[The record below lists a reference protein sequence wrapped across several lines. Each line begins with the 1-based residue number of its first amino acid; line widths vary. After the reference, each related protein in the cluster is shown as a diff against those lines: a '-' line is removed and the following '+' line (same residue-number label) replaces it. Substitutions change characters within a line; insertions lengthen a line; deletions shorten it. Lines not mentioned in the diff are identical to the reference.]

1 MPGETI
7 GIVGGGQ
14 LGRMMSLSAKKMGFR
29 VGVLAPTA
37 DCPAAQVADW
47 HIVASY
53 DDTMALEEMARRC
66 AVITYEFEN
75 VSVESLNAI
84 LPISYIPQGT
94 DLLAIT
100 QDRLLEKAFL
110 EANNVVIAPYA
121 TIIHPSDIPD
131 AIEGIG
137 YPCVLK
143 TTRGGY
149 DGKGQYVLY
158 GVKDLAPSMDLLRE
172 GTCELE
178 AWIPFEKEISVMVA
192 GNGKE
197 YIPFP
202 VVENIHHNNILH
214 ETIAPARINPEVA
227 KEAQRIALEIAQAL
241 NLHGVLGIEMFL
253 TETGSI
259 YVNELA
265 PRPHNS
271 GHYSI
276 EACDMSQFDMHIR
289 GICGWPLADVKLLSP
304 AVMVNIL
311 GQHHEKCRQLILEKP
326 SWQFHDYGK
335 KEVKTGRK
343 MGHITILT
351 ENIEDT
357 LKEIQ
362 QTNIW
367 D

>member
-1 MPGETI
+1 M
-7 GIVGGGQ
+7 
-14 LGRMMSLSAKKMGFR
+14 
-29 VGVLAPTA
+29 
-37 DCPAAQVADW
+37 
-47 HIVASY
+47 
-53 DDTMALEEMARRC
+53 
-66 AVITYEFEN
+66 
-75 VSVESLNAI
+75 
-84 LPISYIPQGT
+84 
-94 DLLAIT
+94 
-100 QDRLLEKAFL
+100 
-110 EANNVVIAPYA
+110 
-121 TIIHPSDIPD
+121 
-131 AIEGIG
+131 
-137 YPCVLK
+137 
-143 TTRGGY
+143 
-149 DGKGQYVLY
+149 
-158 GVKDLAPSMDLLRE
+158 
-172 GTCELE
+172 
-178 AWIPFEKEISVMVA
+178 
-192 GNGKE
+192 
-197 YIPFP
+197 
-202 VVENIHHNNILH
+202 VENIHHNNILH
-214 ETIAPARINPEVA
+214 ETIAPARIDPEVA